1 MKYYERKVD
10 KELIQWMNSP
20 RRKPLLIRGARQ
32 VGKSSAVDHLGEQ
45 FKYYVKIN
53 LEKQPGLKAL
63 FPENIDV
70 KKTCSNLSATLG
82 TPIVPGETLLFIDE
96 IQDCTNAIMS
106 LRYFKEDY
114 PELHVIAAGSLL
126 EFALDELPSFAVG
139 RIRSL
144 YMYPFSFDEFLSA
157 QGLQIQVDFK
167 RDATSDK
174 PLPEVLHKQ
183 MIDQL
188 KSFIL
193 VGGMPEAVA
202 EWIETHDYIS
212 CAHIHRDILDT
223 YEDDFSK
230 YKKRVSPDLL
240 RQVLRSV
247 ALQAGTKFVCSR
259 VAEGVRSAN
268 VKDAL
273 RLLTLAG
280 LIKPTKHTD
289 ANGIPLG
296 AEEDEK
302 YIKYLFFDIG
312 LMLTML
318 GTPAGEILLA
328 NEIDL
333 VNKGPVAEVLA
344 GLEIV
349 KYMDCFNKAD
359 VFYWQHMSRN
369 GNAEVDYLTVK
380 DSQILPVEIKSGVQG
395 GMQSLYLF
403 MREKKLVKAVR
414 SSLENFGQFIYVDSI
429 AGGASRHVEI
439 IPLYALSSLHKG

>member
-1 MKYYERKVD
+1 MTYYERKID
-10 KELIQWMNSP
+10 ADLIEWMNSP

-32 VGKSSAVDHLGEQ
+32 VGKSSAVDHLGEK
-45 FKYYVKIN
+45 FKHYVKIN

-82 TPIVPGETLLFIDE
+82 TPIIPGETLLFIDE

-167 RDATSDK
+167 RDASSST
-174 PLPEVLHKQ
+174 PLPDILHSQ
-183 MIDQL
+183 MIDHL

-202 EWIETHDYIS
+202 EWIQTHDYLS
-212 CAHIHRDILDT
+212 CTHVHRDILDT

-240 RQVLRSV
+240 RRVLRSV
-247 ALQAGTKFVCSR
+247 ALQVGTKFVYSR
-259 VAEGVRSAN
+259 VAEGVRSST

-280 LIKPTKHTD
+280 LIKPVKHTD

-318 GTPAGEILLA
+318 SIPASDILLA
-328 NEIDL
+328 SDIDL

-344 GLEIV
+344 GLEMV

-359 VFYWQHMSRN
+359 MFYWQHMSRN
-369 GNAEVDYLTVK
+369 ANAEVDYLTVR

-414 SSLENFGQFIYVDSI
+414 SSLENFGQFEYIDSI
-429 AGGASRHVEI
+429 AGGASRKIEI
-439 IPLYALSSLHKG
+439 IPLYALSNLHNK